1 MPSTVAPVELILL
14 VASTFKLVDSK
25 VTHGLHVIHNISL
38 TPRAGRYDF
47 LLCLCRGKRPVSAC
61 SDRIWYSWSRPSFF
75 LLHNLDN
82 LIALDIFQALAMYRG
97 SGKSLIYVSLIRT
110 KSLESTLCDEEG
122 WYLQGSAYFFNATS
136 NVPDNYL
143 V

>member
-1 MPSTVAPVELILL
+1 
-14 VASTFKLVDSK
+14 
-25 VTHGLHVIHNISL
+25 
-38 TPRAGRYDF
+38 
-47 LLCLCRGKRPVSAC
+47 
-61 SDRIWYSWSRPSFF
+61 
-75 LLHNLDN
+75 
-82 LIALDIFQALAMYRG
+82 MYRG

-110 KSLESTLCDEEG
+110 KSLESTLCDEEK